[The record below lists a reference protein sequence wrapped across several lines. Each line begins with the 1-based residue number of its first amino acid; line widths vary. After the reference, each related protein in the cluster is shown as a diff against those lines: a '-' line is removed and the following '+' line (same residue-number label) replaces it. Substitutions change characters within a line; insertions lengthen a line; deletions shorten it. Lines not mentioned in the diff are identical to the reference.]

1 MLQYFFDRY
10 KIPEM
15 CKKADGA
22 CPIALKHVPDWFV
35 TSKMHKII
43 DNVSL
48 DEIIIWRNAYL
59 MILLWITNASVTAF

>member
-22 CPIALKHVPDWFV
+22 CPIALKHVPD
-35 TSKMHKII
+35 
-43 DNVSL
+43 
-48 DEIIIWRNAYL
+48 
-59 MILLWITNASVTAF
+59 